1 MRMRASPVTEI
12 SVTGL
17 EISPQ
22 EQANP
27 VTAMKI
33 FQVRKLLS
41 KEDEISIILTY
52 LLDFLIKNDFWN
64 LNE

>member
-1 MRMRASPVTEI
+1 MRRWAGPVTEI

-17 EISPQ
+17 EIFPY
-22 EQANP
+22 EQASP
-27 VTAMKI
+27 VTSMKI

-41 KEDEISIILTY
+41 KEDDISIILTY
-52 LLDFLIKNDFWN
+52 LLHFLIKNDFWN